1 MKMFEKLKKFNEP
14 DSSQHKGER
23 VGENKDS

>member
-1 MKMFEKLKKFNEP
+1 MKMSEELKKFNEP
-14 DSSQHKGER
+14 HSSQHKAER